1 MAKFTR
7 VLVLPFLLLAPL
19 LNAQGITDAVVSGN
33 TVTAKVALPGVAADL
48 TLTFEQAEGL
58 DLGSLGLSA
67 ELVDPAALQSR
78 LGSPL
83 LSVPLAFPVV
93 VKVRPPAARGLAF
106 HGVYRL
112 GLHTENLDYVPGTP
126 FRLLRAPDGGTFAD
140 ITEQTS
146 SGSYRV
152 RGAQGSF
159 SEFVIAADP
168 RALDSV
174 IRRKFDDAQGYLE
187 AQASRIAPSVLGD
200 LRAQLSQARRS
211 YESGDAAAASRTVA
225 AFERTVL
232 SHSGAAIPDLWK
244 ADGSKENVGGRL
256 RGFALTLV
264 YSLDLK
270 PAGVSL
276 L

>member
-7 VLVLPFLLLAPL
+7 VFVLPALLLVPSL
-19 LNAQGITDAVVSGN
+19 FAQGITESAVSGN
-33 TVTAKVALPGVAADL
+33 TVTARIALPGISADL
-48 TLTFEQAEGL
+48 TLAFEQAEGL
-58 DLGSLGLSA
+58 DLGSVGLSA
-67 ELVDPAALQSR
+67 ELVDPLAVQPR

-83 LSVPLAFPVV
+83 LSVASGFPVLL
-93 VKVRPPAARGLAF
+93 KVRPPAARGLAF
-106 HGVYRL
+106 RGVYRIS
-112 GLHTENLDYVPGTP
+112 LHTENLDYVPGTP
-126 FRLLRAPDGGTFAD
+126 FRLLRAPDGGLFAD

-159 SEFVIAADP
+159 SEFVIATDL

-174 IRRKFDDAQGYLE
+174 IRRKFDDTQGYLT
-187 AQASRIAPSVLGD
+187 AQSSRIAPAVLND
-200 LRAQLSQARRS
+200 LQLRLSQARS
-211 YESGDAAAASRTVA
+211 AYQAGDAAGASRLVT
-225 AFERTVL
+225 AFERAVL
-232 SHSGAAIPDLWK
+232 SHSGAEIPDLWK
-244 ADGSKENVGGRL
+244 ADGTAENVAGRL

-270 PAGVSL
+270 PSGTSL